1 MEIRATPTMERWPSL
16 ATEARI
22 GVMHEVYILLV
33 YRPRSDVVCARWES
47 RRPWLQIRRGDHL
60 RAGGLRLR
68 VTLVTA
74 EEVVSDGGTQHRT
87 HAYTDHADEQGLQNV
102 VPLPRGARSPI
113 SDIYR
118 YHVLMRIFDG
128 DADRWLEQLVA
139 CGRAGSSEARF
150 ARWVR
155 RRLKRDPQL
164 IHSIRKLVDAVPI
177 EYAC

>member
-1 MEIRATPTMERWPSL
+1 M
-16 ATEARI
+16 
-22 GVMHEVYILLV
+22 
-33 YRPRSDVVCARWES
+33 
-47 RRPWLQIRRGDHL
+47 
-60 RAGGLRLR
+60 
-68 VTLVTA
+68 
-74 EEVVSDGGTQHRT
+74 
-87 HAYTDHADEQGLQNV
+87 
-102 VPLPRGARSPI
+102 PRGVRSPI

-139 CGRAGSSEARF
+139 SGRAASSEARF

-164 IHSIRKLVDAVPI
+164 IQSIRKLVDAVPI